1 MKFSELQT
9 LINAHRKAQGIA
21 VKPIPEAI
29 KAYED
34 QVERYQAQYDAAVQA
49 KKTGQELA
57 EIFKLLDPAKR
68 RLKHEI
74 EKYQG
79 R

>member
-1 MKFSELQT
+1 MRFSELQT
-9 LINAHRKAQGIA
+9 IINAHRKAQNTPI
-21 VKPIPEAI
+21 KPIPEAI
-29 KAYED
+29 KTYEA
-34 QVERYQAQYDAAVQA
+34 QVERYQAQYDAAIQA
-49 KKTGQELA
+49 GKTDPELA
-57 EIFKLLDPAKR
+57 EIYKLLDPAKR

>member
-1 MKFSELQT
+1 MRFSELQT
-9 LINAHRKAQGIA
+9 IINAHRKAQNLPI
-21 VKPIPEAI
+21 KTIPEAI

-49 KKTGQELA
+49 KKTGQDLA
-57 EIFKLLDPAKR
+57 EIYKLLDPAKR